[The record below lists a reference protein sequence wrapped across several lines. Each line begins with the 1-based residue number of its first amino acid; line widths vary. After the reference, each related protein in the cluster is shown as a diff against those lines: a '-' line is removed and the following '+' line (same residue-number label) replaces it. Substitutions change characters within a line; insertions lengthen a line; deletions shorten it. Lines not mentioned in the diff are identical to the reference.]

1 LDQFDRVKRSEIMS
15 KVHSYNTTPEIIV
28 RKLLHSMGYRFRLQK
43 RDLPGKPDIVM
54 LKHKTVIFVN
64 GCFWHGC
71 PSCKHASIRPKTN
84 REYWNRKLNRT
95 IKRDKENILELKKL
109 GWRILVIWECETK
122 RKEIDKLME
131 KITCFFS
138 A

>member
-1 LDQFDRVKRSEIMS
+1 MS